1 MSKEYL
7 SGNLPYEKGWNDA
20 FEAIADYVEKEVCL
34 VTGQMIRRMKD
45 EKWRGMIPK
54 TSPQEQKSDHPS
66 EAS

>member
-7 SGNLPYEKGWNDA
+7 SGNMPYEKGWNDA

-45 EKWRGMIPK
+45 EKWRGMIPM
-54 TSPQEQKSDHPS
+54 TSPQEQKSDRQS